1 MKKTI
6 LAALMTMM
14 LIVSL
19 VPASSFAAQLDSSSK
34 GSITVNGAA
43 DGDHFSA
50 YKVFDI
56 SYDENTNNVTYEFNS
71 DFTGYFEGKNVELS
85 DLDVNADRPLYPN
98 DSKALNDLLADMPG
112 YIQQNR
118 IAPVKA
124 ASSADGSAVLDNLAL
139 GGYLIVPD
147 NTSSVYQLML
157 QMLQPSVENESYI
170 IEDVVINAKKSEV
183 DIEKTADK
191 KSVTKGEEVTYT
203 ISTDV
208 PAYLISAANK
218 NFEIKDTLQEGLTLK
233 TSSVSVKLG
242 GSTID
247 SGMYSLSTGDSGFT
261 FSVSN
266 PQYAYTEDGKVYP
279 WLAAAEGNK
288 KLVITYKAVLD
299 NAASSDSVVAGY
311 DNLLNNTAEY
321 KYSTYPFDGSVNTKR
336 AQADINSYIIRI
348 DKYVKDHPENKLKGA
363 KFDLYRTLRDGET
376 ADASDI
382 PNTGLFKK
390 QGILLESGLTTDEN
404 GSLDFSKYEANGD
417 MYDYYLVETKAPSG
431 YNLLGSAVKINFND
445 ADVSGSNGIYTVSVA
460 NSTGLQLPSTGD
472 EGALLS
478 LLFGIMLMTAAVIL
492 FIARRERSHR

>member
-56 SYDENTNNVTYEFNS
+56 SYDENTNNLTYEFNS
-71 DFTGYFEGKNVELS
+71 AFTGYFEGKNVELS
-85 DLDVNADRPLYPN
+85 DLDVNADTPL
-98 DSKALNDLLADMPG
+98 DSKALNNLLADMPG
-112 YIQQNR
+112 YIQQKS
-118 IAPVKA
+118 IDPVKA
-124 ASSADGSAVLDNLAL
+124 ASSADGSAVLADLAL

-233 TSSVSVKLG
+233 KSSVSVKLG

-266 PQYAYTEDGKVYP
+266 AQYAYTAGGNVYP

-404 GSLDFSKYEANGD
+404 GSLDFSKYEANGN
-417 MYDYYLVETKAPSG
+417 MYDYYLVETKAPSE

>member
-208 PAYLISAANK
+208 PAYLISAAKK

-233 TSSVSVKLG
+233 KSSVSVKLG

-266 PQYAYTEDGKVYP
+266 EQYAYTEDGNVYP

-321 KYSTYPFDGSVNTKR
+321 KYSTYGSFNTKR

-382 PNTGLFKK
+382 PNTGLFKE

>member
-233 TSSVSVKLG
+233 KSSVSVKLD

-404 GSLDFSKYEANGD
+404 
-417 MYDYYLVETKAPSG
+417 
-431 YNLLGSAVKINFND
+431 
-445 ADVSGSNGIYTVSVA
+445 
-460 NSTGLQLPSTGD
+460 
-472 EGALLS
+472 
-478 LLFGIMLMTAAVIL
+478 
-492 FIARRERSHR
+492 

>member
-85 DLDVNADRPLYPN
+85 DLDVNADTPLYPN

-112 YIQQNR
+112 YIQQNS

-147 NTSSVYQLML
+147 STSSVYQLML

-170 IEDVVINAKKSEV
+170 IEDVIINAKKSEV

-233 TSSVSVKLG
+233 TSSVSVKLPDNI
-242 GSTID
+242 SI
-247 SGMYSLSTGDSGFT
+247 SL
-261 FSVSN
+261 
-266 PQYAYTEDGKVYP
+266 
-279 WLAAAEGNK
+279 
-288 KLVITYKAVLD
+288 
-299 NAASSDSVVAGY
+299 
-311 DNLLNNTAEY
+311 
-321 KYSTYPFDGSVNTKR
+321 TK
-336 AQADINSYIIRI
+336 S
-348 DKYVKDHPENKLKGA
+348 E
-363 KFDLYRTLRDGET
+363 
-376 ADASDI
+376 
-382 PNTGLFKK
+382 
-390 QGILLESGLTTDEN
+390 
-404 GSLDFSKYEANGD
+404 
-417 MYDYYLVETKAPSG
+417 
-431 YNLLGSAVKINFND
+431 
-445 ADVSGSNGIYTVSVA
+445 
-460 NSTGLQLPSTGD
+460 
-472 EGALLS
+472 
-478 LLFGIMLMTAAVIL
+478 
-492 FIARRERSHR
+492 

>member
-1 MKKTI
+1 M
-6 LAALMTMM
+6 
-14 LIVSL
+14 
-19 VPASSFAAQLDSSSK
+19 
-34 GSITVNGAA
+34 
-43 DGDHFSA
+43 
-50 YKVFDI
+50 
-56 SYDENTNNVTYEFNS
+56 
-71 DFTGYFEGKNVELS
+71 
-85 DLDVNADRPLYPN
+85 
-98 DSKALNDLLADMPG
+98 
-112 YIQQNR
+112 
-118 IAPVKA
+118 
-124 ASSADGSAVLDNLAL
+124 
-139 GGYLIVPD
+139 
-147 NTSSVYQLML
+147 
-157 QMLQPSVENESYI
+157 
-170 IEDVVINAKKSEV
+170 
-183 DIEKTADK
+183 
-191 KSVTKGEEVTYT
+191 
-203 ISTDV
+203 
-208 PAYLISAANK
+208 
-218 NFEIKDTLQEGLTLK
+218 
-233 TSSVSVKLG
+233 
-242 GSTID
+242 
-247 SGMYSLSTGDSGFT
+247 
-261 FSVSN
+261 
-266 PQYAYTEDGKVYP
+266 
-279 WLAAAEGNK
+279 
-288 KLVITYKAVLD
+288 LD

-382 PNTGLFKK
+382 PNTGLFKE
-390 QGILLESGLTTDEN
+390 QGILLERGLTTDEN

>member
-56 SYDENTNNVTYEFNS
+56 SYDENTNNLTYEFNS
-71 DFTGYFEGKNVELS
+71 AFTEYFEGKNVELS
-85 DLDVNADRPLYPN
+85 DLDVNADTPL
-98 DSKALNDLLADMPG
+98 DSKALNNLLADMPG
-112 YIQQNR
+112 YIQQKS
-118 IAPVKA
+118 IDPVKA
-124 ASSADGSAVLDNLAL
+124 ASSADGSAVLADLAL

-170 IEDVVINAKKSEV
+170 IENVVINAKKSEV
-183 DIEKTADK
+183 DIKKTADK

-233 TSSVSVKLG
+233 KSSVSVKLG

-321 KYSTYPFDGSVNTKR
+321 KYSTYPFDVSVNTKR